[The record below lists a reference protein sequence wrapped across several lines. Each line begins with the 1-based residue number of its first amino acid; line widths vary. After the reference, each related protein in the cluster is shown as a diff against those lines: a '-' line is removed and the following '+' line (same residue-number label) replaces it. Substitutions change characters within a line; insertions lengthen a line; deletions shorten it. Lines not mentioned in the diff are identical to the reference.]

1 MTETVTLAPHDA
13 MPGGRSVVV
22 MRSFREDDPH
32 GSSVQIVLT
41 GTPNE
46 TTHPRRPDGT
56 PMPLEEAIA
65 AARRVAESEGLKRVY
80 VLDRL
85 AGRREK
91 EIAEHDGDHSVGM
104 DQLSDTDEEDAATGS
119 DMRDVLHRGGAAD

>member
-32 GSSVQIVLT
+32 GSSIEITLT

-46 TTHPRRPDGT
+46 TTHPRRPNGT
-56 PMPLEEAIA
+56 PMSLDEAIA
-65 AARRVAESEGLKRVY
+65 AARKVAESEGLKRVY

-85 AGRREK
+85 AGRREA
-91 EIAEHDGDHSVGM
+91 EIAQHDGDHSVGM
-104 DQLSDTDEEDAATGS
+104 AELSDTDEEDAVVGS
-119 DMRDVLHRGGAAD
+119 DMRDVLHKHPAAD